1 MATYKLVDSDKL
13 DAAMTATA
21 DAIRA
26 KTGSTD
32 PIAWDA
38 EKGMSEAVDPVFE
51 AGKKSE
57 YDAFWDAYQDNGTM
71 RDYRYAFAGVGW
83 NLNTFNPKYSIDD
96 YIISGAYMFY
106 YTRNL
111 DIDLVE
117 FLKERNKVIIV
128 KPFNDINYCF
138 SFSKITRVG
147 EISLL
152 ETNSSQV
159 ECFGNSEVKT
169 IDLIRIKEN
178 TALDYMFRGA
188 TKLEN
193 ILFEGVIGNNINL
206 QWCERLTKNTIIN
219 IIETLS
225 INVENK
231 PLILSQTAVNTAF
244 ETTAGAA
251 DGSTSEE
258 WTTLIATKPNWTIS
272 LV

>member
-1 MATYKLVDSDKL
+1 MAEYKLVDTEKL
-13 DAAMTATA
+13 DSDLSAIGE
-21 DAIRA
+21 AIRA
-26 KTGSTD
+26 KTGKEELLKLEEM
-32 PIAWDA
+32 PEEIG
-38 EKGMSEAVDPVFE
+38 EVFE
-51 AGKKSE
+51 AGKKAE
-57 YDAFWDAYQDNGTM
+57 YDAFWDAYQDNGTKQ
-71 RDYRYAFAGVGW
+71 DYRYAFAGEGW

-96 YIISGAYMFY
+96 YIISGASMFC

-117 FLKERNKVIIV
+117 FLKERNIVI
-128 KPFNDINYCF
+128 KFMPFNDINYCF
-138 SFSKITRVG
+138 SYSKITRIG

-152 ETNSSQV
+152 ETNSAQV
-159 ECFGNSEVKT
+159 DCFGNSEVKT

-178 TALDYMFRGA
+178 TDLDYMFRRA

-206 QWCERLTKNTIIN
+206 QWCERLTKNTITN

-225 INVENK
+225 INAENK
-231 PLILSQTAVNTAF
+231 PLILSLTAVNNAF
-244 ETTAGAA
+244 ETSQGAA

-258 WTTLIATKPNWTIS
+258 WLSLANSKSNWNIA